1 MPKAETVNGSAPS
14 STSVTIAGT
23 TQQAAQVDPTN
34 ATSWFP
40 RQRSVEDPI
49 LQKITPERLCRLPA
63 VAELRT
69 QRMFPRG
76 VQQSLRRRR
85 GRRSA
90 VTLPRFPPLL
100 QVLRRKNG
108 EGALAPRSSKRRIS
122 ANRCTRGSHKSSSSP
137 PSRPR
142 HKRSRLVR
150 THCHGSLSNSYNSNL
165 RRTEPCLQARHV
177 LSERYRR
184 PRCLC

>member
-23 TQQAAQVDPTN
+23 TRQAAQVEPTN

-76 VQQSLRRRR
+76 DQQSLRKRR

-100 QVLRRKNG
+100 QALRRKNG
-108 EGALAPRSSKRRIS
+108 EGALAPLSNLKTS
-122 ANRCTRGSHKSSSSP
+122 ASQCTRGSHRSISSP
-137 PSRPR
+137 PSRPPR
-142 HKRSRLVR
+142 KRSRLVR
-150 THCHGSLSNSYNSNL
+150 THCHGSLSSSYSSNL
-165 RRTEPCLQARHV
+165 QRTEPCLRARHV
-177 LSERYRR
+177 PSEIYQLQ
-184 PRCLC
+184 RCLC